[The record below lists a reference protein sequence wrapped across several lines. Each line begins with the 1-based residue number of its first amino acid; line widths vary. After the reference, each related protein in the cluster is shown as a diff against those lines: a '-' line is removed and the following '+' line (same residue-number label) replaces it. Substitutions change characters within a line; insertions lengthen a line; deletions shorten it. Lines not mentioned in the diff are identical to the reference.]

1 MVKSDEKAKNTKN
14 NEEKAQNG
22 TVVGIAATDFRVSA
36 PPEFKVLFEGF
47 LKNQPDTV
55 CLVLPSDWRKRVL
68 T

>member
-36 PPEFKVLFEGF
+36 PPAFKVLFEGF
-47 LKNQPDTV
+47 
-55 CLVLPSDWRKRVL
+55 
-68 T
+68 